1 MGIIKSGILNN
12 GELVPQNNVVYALP
26 KGGTCLLKT
35 NFSQKSNIEKLPK
48 FEILT
53 ILSFQS
59 CGEIMHFLN
68 FLCNIII
75 FYEMTFNGLQSQTAC
90 NITVQLGM

>member
-12 GELVPQNNVVYALP
+12 GELVPQNNVAYALS

-35 NFSQKSNIEKLPK
+35 NFSQKSNIEK
-48 FEILT
+48 FEIFT
-53 ILSFQS
+53 ILTFHS
-59 CGEIMHFLN
+59 CSEIMHFLN
-68 FLCNIII
+68 FLRNIII

-90 NITVQLGM
+90 NITVQLGI